1 MVQLRVLVMIVGL
14 AAAGAQEKGELRLY
28 NGYLEEHGKVRSDD
42 GVESVNRPIDQRD
55 KIRSV
60 I

>member
-42 GVESVNRPIDQRD
+42 GFD
-55 KIRSV
+55 RS
-60 I
+60 IGRSTSGIKSGR